1 MDQPPIGW
9 SVYGYAAHRC
19 ELAASIWLDVAV
31 NKVGHAGPKPYA
43 DPMWSPSPHRRR
55 AGADAGQR
63 DRRSATSVPFIFPST
78 SRQPRP

>member
-19 ELAASIWLDVAV
+19 ELAASVWLDVAV

-43 DPMWSPSPHRRR
+43 DPMWLPSPT
-55 AGADAGQR
+55 AWPLMQFAAKNE
-63 DRRSATSVPFIFPST
+63 S
-78 SRQPRP
+78 